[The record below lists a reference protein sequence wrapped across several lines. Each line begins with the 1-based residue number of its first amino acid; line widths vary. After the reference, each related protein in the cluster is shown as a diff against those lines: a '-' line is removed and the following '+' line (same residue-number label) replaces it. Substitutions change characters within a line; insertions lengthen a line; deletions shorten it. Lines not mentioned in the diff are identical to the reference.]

1 MLAECE
7 YRGTHHYCPHP
18 EHACTCLPADAPP
31 PALTGE
37 EIRNMR
43 LTMDIMRED
52 GLVHTSVPQ
61 FRALCDLALA
71 GLEDARRLEDA
82 RWALLT
88 IMSTPLD
95 DSAPPAE
102 AGESAAADHYRQAA
116 YAMARAASGALDAAS
131 QPGTGEAQDA
141 D

>member
-1 MLAECE
+1 M
-7 YRGTHHYCPHP
+7 
-18 EHACTCLPADAPP
+18 PADAPP
-31 PALTGE
+31 PALTAE
-37 EIRNMR
+37 PFDRIPPAAH
-43 LTMDIMRED
+43 LASLI
-52 GLVHTSVPQ
+52 S
-61 FRALCDLALA
+61 DLLAQGTEGDETPRCVIQARSRQAARVVATFCSPAALA